1 MLGRGVQTLAG
12 GVALQPSAGGV
23 RLLPWGSECRRDR
36 RVPREEVRRR
46 GRRRRGTRPALCLWI
61 VYLMSC
67 LSCVYSG
74 ERKQRW
80 ERVASG
86 MHWERWWEGY
96 CGPNDTITL
105 LGDMVEDYSGPIVTP
120 SPHWAQ
126 GGSDQGRGGLG
137 RTTIHH
143 EGEESC

>member
-1 MLGRGVQTLAG
+1 MPTGPPRSQGGGPEAGQTEEGDAAG
-12 GVALQPSAGGV
+12 IVFV
-23 RLLPWGSECRRDR
+23 
-36 RVPREEVRRR
+36 
-46 GRRRRGTRPALCLWI
+46 LCLWI